1 MIATDNDHELSLNV
15 NLNNWIGF
23 QFARNIVDTMADKP
37 LIRASM
43 VQFMDATLD
52 VNDFDVFRAMLLNID
67 CENVFIGIS
76 IN

>member
-37 LIRASM
+37 SIRASM

-52 VNDFDVFRAMLLNID
+52 ANDLVCIVM
-67 CENVFIGIS
+67 
-76 IN
+76 